1 MRFLRLCFS
10 LNLDDPG
17 PPGRVLA
24 YDSGSSAK
32 LIRLLG
38 VDRPELDAE
47 ADADAAARAL
57 RTLLTISGML
67 TDDILEEVVVVVEA
81 DIAED
86 TEGVV
91 EARESSAFREGVP
104 GIDWLFEFFIALCLG
119 GKGACVE
126 DECVPFVN
134 NLEIDAVAVDVPA
147 SGTGA
152 GVRGM
157 NLGGFSLSLLRNAVT

>member
-1 MRFLRLCFS
+1 
-10 LNLDDPG
+10 
-17 PPGRVLA
+17 VLA

-47 ADADAAARAL
+47 ADTDAAARTL
-57 RTLLTISGML
+57 STLLTISGML
-67 TDDILEEVVVVVEA
+67 SVVGEDILEDEVEA
-81 DIAED
+81 EIAED

-91 EARESSAFREGVP
+91 VKAREISTLREGVP
-104 GIDWLFEFFIALCLG
+104 GMEEEDWLFEFFIALCLG

-157 NLGGFSLSLLRNAVT
+157 NLGGFSLPPLRDAVT